1 MGSTG
6 LGGVLGRQ
14 CHRHLSGQAGAEGST
29 GDAGAC
35 APCWALI
42 WKTKQQRS
50 NTALGVS
57 PTHTRTWQQCQEWQS
72 KHEAVSGTSGGS
84 QEAGHVPK
92 CLRVRRD
99 KLRRREQLTIEP
111 QTQE

>member
-1 MGSTG
+1 MG
-6 LGGVLGRQ
+6 LGGVLGPQ

-29 GDAGAC
+29 GDAGAG

-42 WKTKQQRS
+42 WKTKQQRC

-57 PTHTRTWQQCQEWQS
+57 STHARTRQQRQEWQS
-72 KHEAVSGTSGGS
+72 KREAVAGTSGGS
-84 QEAGHVPK
+84 QKAGRVPE

-99 KLRRREQLTIEP
+99 KLKSS
-111 QTQE
+111 